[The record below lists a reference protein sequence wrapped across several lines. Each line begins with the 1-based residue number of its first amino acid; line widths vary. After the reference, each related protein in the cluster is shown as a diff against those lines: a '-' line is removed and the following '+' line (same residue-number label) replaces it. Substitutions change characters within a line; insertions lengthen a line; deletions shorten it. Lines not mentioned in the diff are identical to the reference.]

1 MLRLMRKHARAW
13 FMQVLLGI
21 IIIVFVFYFGS
32 LRRQREAEALAFV
45 KDKAISYLEYKKEYQ
60 KLLDTYRQRFKGT
73 LTDDM
78 LKALNLKKRALDNVI
93 NQAVLLAKAEE
104 FNLDV
109 SADEVRSTI
118 FSYPAFQQNGVFDI
132 NLYHSMLRYNRLNP
146 EDFEDMQRKVLIIGK
161 IERLIKEATKVSDK
175 EVYDIYRIQNETI
188 SVDFITISEDT
199 IKPGGKPSD
208 ADLES
213 YLKEHGEDF
222 RIPSKVQ
229 VKYMAFFREDF
240 AKSVEVSEGEISDY
254 YDYNKSDFLKSKDDP
269 YPLSEVKD
277 KVRAKVKLMK
287 GMDEAAKVANEA
299 NDIIYQEENFEEYG
313 KQNKLTIKTTAF
325 FSNDSIPKEL
335 SGIKDFDKHV
345 LVLKENETAPLLS
358 DDQGFYIVKISK
370 IEPSHIPGLK
380 EARKE
385 IQQSYIRDERER
397 LCMKKAEDIID
408 RLKKGENFEEI
419 ARQERLMVKNTGLFL
434 PNPDIPGIG
443 YSMDLAQELFL
454 LSEKEPYPDKPFYIN
469 GSYVIVR
476 FRGRG
481 TLDLKDLESRKN
493 ILKKTLLRVKGE
505 EQFKLWL
512 ETTRES
518 MIKDGTLKIKADLNT
533 L

>member
-21 IIIVFVFYFGS
+21 IIIVFIFYFGS
-32 LRRQREAEALAFV
+32 LRRQREAEALAIV
-45 KDKAISYLEYKKEYQ
+45 KDTAISYLEFKKEYQ
-60 KLLDTYRQRFKGT
+60 NLLDHYRQHYKGT
-73 LTDDM
+73 LTDEM
-78 LKALNLKKRALDNVI
+78 LESLNIKQLALDNVI

-132 NLYHSMLRYNRLNP
+132 NLYHRMLRYNRLNP

-161 IERLIKEATKVSDK
+161 LERLIKEATKVSDK

-188 SVDFITISEDT
+188 SVDFITISADT
-199 IKPGGKPSD
+199 FKTRGNPSD
-208 ADLES
+208 TDLGN

-229 VKYMAFFREDF
+229 VKYMAFFGKDF
-240 AKSVEVSEGEISDY
+240 AKSVEISEGEISDY
-254 YDYNKSDFLKSKDDP
+254 YDYNKSDFLKSKDEP
-269 YPLSEVKD
+269 YPLTEVKD
-277 KVRAKVKLMK
+277 KIRAKVKFIK
-287 GMDEAAKVANEA
+287 GMDKAAKAAKEA

-313 KQNKLTIKTTAF
+313 NQNKLTIKTTAF
-325 FSNDSIPKEL
+325 FSKDTLPEEL
-335 SGIKDFDKHV
+335 SRIKDFDKHV
-345 LVLKENETAPLLS
+345 FVLKENETASLLS
-358 DDQGFYIVKISK
+358 DDQGFYIVKINK
-370 IEPSHIPGLK
+370 IEPSHIPDLK

-385 IQQSYIRDERER
+385 IQRSYINEERMR
-397 LCMKKAEDIID
+397 LCKETAEGIID

-419 ARQERLMVKNTGLFL
+419 ARQERLKVKNTGLFL

-476 FRGRG
+476 FKGRG
-481 TLDLKDLESRKN
+481 TLDLKDLESRKD
-493 ILKKTLLRVKGE
+493 ILGKTLLRVKGE
-505 EQFKLWL
+505 EQFRLWL
-512 ETTRES
+512 DTTKDS

>member
-1 MLRLMRKHARAW
+1 
-13 FMQVLLGI
+13 MQVLLGI

-32 LRRQREAEALAFV
+32 LRRQREAEALAIV
-45 KDKAISYLEYKKEYQ
+45 KDKAISYLEFKKEYQ
-60 KLLDTYRQRFKGT
+60 NLLDAYRQRFKGT
-73 LTDDM
+73 LTDEI
-78 LKALNLKKRALDNVI
+78 LKSLNLKQRALDNVI

-118 FSYPAFQQNGVFDI
+118 FSYPAFQRNGVFDI
-132 NLYHSMLRYNRLNP
+132 NLYHRMLRYNRLNP
-146 EDFEDMQRKVLIIGK
+146 EDFENMQRKTLIIGK

-188 SVDFITISEDT
+188 SIDFITISEDT
-199 IKPGGKPSD
+199 SKTRVKPSD
-208 ADLES
+208 ADLEN
-213 YLKEHGEDF
+213 YLTEHGEGF
-222 RIPSKVQ
+222 RIPLKVQ
-229 VKYMAFFREDF
+229 VKYMAFLGKDF

-254 YDYNKSDFLKSKDDP
+254 YDYNKTDFLKSKDEP
-269 YPLSEVKD
+269 YPLSEVRD
-277 KVRAKVKLMK
+277 KVRAKVKLIK
-287 GMDEAAKVANEA
+287 GMDEAAKMAKEA

-313 KQNKLTIKTTAF
+313 NQNKLTIKTTVF
-325 FSNDSIPKEL
+325 FSKDSIPKEL
-335 SGIKDFDKHV
+335 ARIKDFDKHV
-345 LVLKENETAPLLS
+345 FVLKNNETAPLLS

-370 IEPSHIPGLK
+370 IEPSHIPGLT

-385 IQQSYIRDERER
+385 IQRNYIKDERKR

-408 RLKKGENFEEI
+408 RLKKGENFEKI
-419 ARQERLMVKNTGLFL
+419 ARQERLKVKNTGLFL

-476 FRGRG
+476 LKGQG
-481 TLDLKDLESRKN
+481 ILDLKDLEAQRD

-505 EQFKLWL
+505 EQFTLWL
-512 ETTRES
+512 ETTKES
-518 MIKDGTLKIKADLNT
+518 MIKDGTLKIKADLSK